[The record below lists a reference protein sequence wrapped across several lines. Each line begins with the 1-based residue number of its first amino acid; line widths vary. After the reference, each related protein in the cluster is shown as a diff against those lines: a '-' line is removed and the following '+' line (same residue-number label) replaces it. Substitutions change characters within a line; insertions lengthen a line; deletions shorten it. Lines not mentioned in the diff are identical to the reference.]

1 MFLLTDYKL
10 WAVAST
16 QIVIPDYRIC
26 EQDISP
32 ELPFKLELKKEITTL
47 F

>member
-16 QIVIPDYRIC
+16 QIVIPDYRVC
-26 EQDISP
+26 EQDMSL
-32 ELPFKLELKKEITTL
+32 EVSFKLELRKAIATL

>member
-16 QIVIPDYRIC
+16 QIVIPDYRVWK
-26 EQDISP
+26 QDMSL
-32 ELPFKLELKKEITTL
+32 ELPSKLELRKAIESL